1 MGRIGVSQSPPPF
14 VTKFRDASF
23 GAAFR
28 PDAADSKRGDAPREV
43 TRAHG
48 VSGSPKRR
56 HGKPCKEDAPNDLDC
71 GDEKRRSVRQRDE
84 SGGPG
89 RDRSR
94 VWQPAPHPILADSLA
109 QIFFWLFVCVCFL
122 VASLESEPSSPCHSS
137 PLKRY
142 PPRLLRPG
150 GTS

>member
-1 MGRIGVSQSPPPF
+1 MEFVPFYHLGLILSVTLPQRARLCPRRSQLELEMGRIGVSQSPPPF

-109 QIFFWLFVCVCFL
+109 QIFF
-122 VASLESEPSSPCHSS
+122 
-137 PLKRY
+137 
-142 PPRLLRPG
+142 
-150 GTS
+150 